1 MLHDHLLHRLVLSLP
16 PLRYARI
23 IRRKFQIDHDEV
35 RVLNAQLALPRKV
48 DCELLLQQF
57 DLHAEPF
64 NRVDIIESIGHLGGL
79 VNKKKASSSPTN
91 EFQC

>member
-1 MLHDHLLHRLVLSLP
+1 MLHDHLLHRLVLSPP

-23 IRRKFQIDHDEV
+23 ICRKFQIDHDEV
-35 RVLNAQLALPRKV
+35 RVLNAQLALPRKI
-48 DCELLLQQF
+48 DRELLLQQL

-79 VNKKKASSSPTN
+79 VIN
-91 EFQC
+91 